1 MPLKPAMT
9 MSKMK
14 VSCVQLDMKFCE
26 VEYNYSEAVRLIRE
40 TVKKENSDTVVLPET
55 WSTGYYPKEG
65 LADFCEKNGE
75 RVKSTFSL
83 LARELNVNI
92 VAGSVANLK
101 NGGIYNT
108 AHVFD
113 RNGELVAEYDKTHLF
128 TPMDEHKYFDFGNR
142 LVTFELDGQRCG
154 IVICYDIRFC
164 ELIRSL
170 ALRGMDMLFMVSQWP
185 LARTN
190 HIVTLTKARA
200 IENQMF
206 VVCCNSCGKTP
217 DAVFGGHSQIIDPWG
232 EVLAAAGEEQEVIT
246 ADCDFGIIND
256 IRNSINVFND
266 RKTKLYEL

>member
-1 MPLKPAMT
+1 MNN
-9 MSKMK
+9 KMK
-14 VSCVQLDMKFCE
+14 VSCVQFDMKLGE
-26 VEYNYSEAVRLIRE
+26 VEENYAEAVRLIKE
-40 TVKKENSDTVVLPET
+40 TVAKDNSDTVVLPET
-55 WSTGYYPKEG
+55 WSSGYYPKQE
-65 LADFCEKNGE
+65 LESFCDNNGE
-75 RVKSTFSL
+75 RVKITFSS
-83 LARELNVNI
+83 LAKELNVNI

-108 AHVFD
+108 AYVFN
-113 RNGELVAEYDKTHLF
+113 RKGELVAEYDKTHLF
-128 TPMDEHKYFDFGNR
+128 TPMDEHKYFEFGKK
-142 LVTFELDGQRCG
+142 LVTFELDGQKCG

-170 ALRGMDMLFMVSQWP
+170 ALKGMDMLFMVSQWP

-217 DAVFGGHSQIIDPWG
+217 EAVFGGHSQIIDPWG
-232 EVLAAAGEEQEVIT
+232 EVLAAAGEKQEIIT

-266 RKTKLYEL
+266 RKPNLYEL

>member
-1 MPLKPAMT
+1 MNN
-9 MSKMK
+9 KMK
-14 VSCVQLDMKFCE
+14 VSCVQLDMKLGE
-26 VEYNYSEAVRLIRE
+26 VEENYAEAVRLIKE
-40 TVKKENSDTVVLPET
+40 TVAKDNSDTVVLPET
-55 WSTGYYPKEG
+55 WSTGYYPKQE
-65 LADFCEKNGE
+65 LESFCDNNGE
-75 RVKSTFSL
+75 RVKMTFSA
-83 LARELNVNI
+83 LANELNVNI

-108 AHVFD
+108 AYVFN
-113 RNGELVAEYDKTHLF
+113 RKGELVAEYDKTHLF
-128 TPMDEHKYFDFGNR
+128 TPMDEHKYFEFGKR
-142 LVTFELDGQRCG
+142 LVTFELDGQKCG

-170 ALRGMDMLFMVSQWP
+170 ALKGMDMLFMVSQWP

-232 EVLAAAGEEQEVIT
+232 EVLAAAGEKQEVIT
-246 ADCDFGIIND
+246 ADCDFGIIRD

-266 RKTKLYEL
+266 RKPNLYEL

>member
-1 MPLKPAMT
+1 
-9 MSKMK
+9 MSKMR
-14 VSCVQLDMKFCE
+14 VSCIQLDMKFCD
-26 VEYNYSEAVRLIRE
+26 VEFNYAEAVKLIRE
-40 TVKKENSDTVVLPET
+40 TVAKEKSDTVVLPET
-55 WSTGYYPKEG
+55 WSTGYYPKEN
-65 LADFCEKNGE
+65 LADFCEKDGE
-75 RVKSTFSL
+75 RVKLTFSKL
-83 LARELNVNI
+83 SKELNINI

-101 NGGIYNT
+101 NGGIFNT
-108 AHVFD
+108 AYVF
-113 RNGELVAEYDKTHLF
+113 NKKGELVAEYDKTHLF
-128 TPMDEHKYFDFGNR
+128 TPMDEHKFFDFGSK
-142 LVTFELDGQRCG
+142 LVTFELDGQKCG

-232 EVLAAAGEEQEVIT
+232 EVLAAAGEAQGVIS
-246 ADCDFGIIND
+246 ADCDFGIISD
-256 IRNSINVFND
+256 IRSSINVFND
-266 RKTKLYEL
+266 RKSNLYEL